1 MKTNFINRY
10 DILNIAMCILVSL
23 IILLLG
29 FIIGFQF
36 GEMRATQIQA
46 EAPTIIY
53 DEVDNIEVETV
64 EEEEVI
70 PVEEEV
76 IPVEEEP
83 SIRFPLSDYER
94 SVVESLVMAEAG
106 GECYEGQIAVAQCI
120 LNACERNTCQPSEAA
135 IIYKYTKN
143 RPKPSDSVKKAVYA
157 VFNNGEAV
165 TESKILYFYAP
176 DMTYSSWHESQNYI
190 MTIGGHRFFALR
202 GE

>member
-10 DILNIAMCILVSL
+10 DILNIATCVLVSL

-64 EEEEVI
+64 EEEI
-70 PVEEEV
+70 

-157 VFNNGEAV
+157 VFNNGETV

-176 DMTYSSWHESQNYI
+176 STTYSSWHESQNYI
-190 MTIGGHRFFALR
+190 MTIGGHKFFALR